1 MGKDDCRLEKS
12 CRPQHGTTVSL
23 PSFALQTTSN
33 QSIVAGNPNLSM
45 TAFLGMQFLGMNVH
59 QVRIAVMAGG
69 RTVSCSPPSTQL
81 CLQNCCT
88 NLLVCVDQLTGILVC
103 SRLVVPST
111 FCYVYCT
118 HCWSPSLML
127 SPNHLLRKDP
137 VPSQPSIPV
146 HGPLAIRE
154 AELELQVQGL
164 QQIIREREE
173 QLMFESQLLELQVT
187 LCSQQS
193 AFASPGLISRNHV
206 IR

>member
-1 MGKDDCRLEKS
+1 
-12 CRPQHGTTVSL
+12 
-23 PSFALQTTSN
+23 
-33 QSIVAGNPNLSM
+33 
-45 TAFLGMQFLGMNVH
+45 
-59 QVRIAVMAGG
+59 
-69 RTVSCSPPSTQL
+69 
-81 CLQNCCT
+81 
-88 NLLVCVDQLTGILVC
+88 
-103 SRLVVPST
+103 
-111 FCYVYCT
+111 
-118 HCWSPSLML
+118 ML